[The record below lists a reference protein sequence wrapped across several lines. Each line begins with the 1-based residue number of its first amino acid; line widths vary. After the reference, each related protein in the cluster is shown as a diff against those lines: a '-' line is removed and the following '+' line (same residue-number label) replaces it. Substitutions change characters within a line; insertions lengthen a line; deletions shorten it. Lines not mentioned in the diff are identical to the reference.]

1 MGERRIVLSSVSCS
15 LFYGQHTGFIT
26 VITVFYFS
34 LVFHFFFV
42 FMQVG
47 CKKDFFVCH
56 FSGNFFLSIV
66 DGSCMLLL
74 ASNGQILMRYLRSPN
89 GEPATCRENIE

>member
-1 MGERRIVLSSVSCS
+1 MGERRIVLSSVSCG

-56 FSGNFFLSIV
+56 FSGNFFLSII
-66 DGSCMLLL
+66 DGKLHVIACQQW
-74 ASNGQILMRYLRSPN
+74 SNLNEVFEKSQWR
-89 GEPATCRENIE
+89 TCHM